1 MYFKFKVCAIL
12 KQPKYRSSVYHTM
25 KLIHM
30 NKVIFS
36 TLLLVFT
43 CFGLQAQNQFPSQV
57 WHKGNIFLADG
68 KAVSGLV
75 KYDLENN
82 VVQLQTETVSTF
94 TASNVSNFEIYD
106 ETYGGIRKF
115 YSLPYA
121 LNGDYETPIF
131 FEVLTQGD
139 NIALLCREY
148 IATDNR
154 GMNNWGPMSMN
165 PFWGQPTTMGYRLA
179 FNYYFFKNGKLEKYS
194 LKKKDLFAMLPGYE
208 EEINLFMRK
217 NRLEHDKRG
226 DLLRIT
232 AYYNE
237 LKN

>member
-1 MYFKFKVCAIL
+1 MKKALFTFSLVIL
-12 KQPKYRSSVYHTM
+12 S
-25 KLIHM
+25 
-30 NKVIFS
+30 
-36 TLLLVFT
+36 LLAW
-43 CFGLQAQNQFPSQV
+43 AQNQFPSQI
-57 WHKGNIFLADG
+57 WHKGNIVLSDG
-68 KAVSGLV
+68 QTLSGLV

-82 VVQLQTETVSTF
+82 LIQLQAETVNTF
-94 TASNVSNFEIYD
+94 TASNVESFEIFD

-121 LNGDYETPIF
+121 LNGNYEAPTF

-154 GMNNWGPMSMN
+154 GMNSWGGGMMMNPMWGPATFS
-165 PFWGQPTTMGYRLA
+165 GYRLA
-179 FNYYFFKNGKLEKYS
+179 FNYYFFRNGRLEKYS
-194 LKKKDLFAMLPGYE
+194 LKKKDLFSMLPGYDD
-208 EEINLFMRK
+208 EISLFMRK

>member
-1 MYFKFKVCAIL
+1 MKKATLIL
-12 KQPKYRSSVYHTM
+12 FLSFLS
-25 KLIHM
+25 
-30 NKVIFS
+30 
-36 TLLLVFT
+36 LVAVF
-43 CFGLQAQNQFPSQV
+43 AQNQQFPSQV

-68 KAVSGLV
+68 ASFSGQL
-75 KYDLENN
+75 KYDMDNN
-82 VVQLQTETVSTF
+82 LVQLQAEAVTTF
-94 TASNVSNFEIYD
+94 TASNVVSFEIYD

-115 YSLPYA
+115 YSLPYS

-148 IATDNR
+148 IATDTR
-154 GMNNWGPMSMN
+154 GMNNWGAMGMGMN
-165 PFWGQPTTMGYRLA
+165 PFWGPPNFTGYRLA
-179 FNYYFFKNGKLEKYS
+179 FNYYFLKNGRLEKYS
-194 LKKKDLFAMLPGYE
+194 LKKKDLFSMLPGHDD
-208 EEINLFMRK
+208 EIDLFMRK

-237 LKN
+237 LQN

>member
-1 MYFKFKVCAIL
+1 MKKATLIL
-12 KQPKYRSSVYHTM
+12 FLSFLSLVSV
-25 KLIHM
+25 
-30 NKVIFS
+30 F
-36 TLLLVFT
+36 
-43 CFGLQAQNQFPSQV
+43 AQNQQFPSQV

-68 KAVSGLV
+68 ASFSGQL
-75 KYDLENN
+75 KYDMDNN
-82 VVQLQTETVSTF
+82 LVQLQAEAVTTF
-94 TASNVSNFEIYD
+94 TASNVVSFEIYD

-115 YSLPYA
+115 YSLPYS

-148 IATDNR
+148 IATDTR
-154 GMNNWGPMSMN
+154 GMNNWGAMGMGMN
-165 PFWGQPTTMGYRLA
+165 PFWGPPNFTGYRLA
-179 FNYYFFKNGKLEKYS
+179 FNYYFLKNGRLEKYS
-194 LKKKDLFAMLPGYE
+194 LKKKDLFSMLPGHDD
-208 EEINLFMRK
+208 EIDLFMRK

-237 LKN
+237 LQN

>member
-1 MYFKFKVCAIL
+1 
-12 KQPKYRSSVYHTM
+12 M
-25 KLIHM
+25 K
-30 NKVIFS
+30 KAFS
-36 TLLLVFT
+36 ALLLLFIISGEVIS
-43 CFGLQAQNQFPSQV
+43 QNQFPSQI

-68 KAVSGLV
+68 QVYSGLI
-75 KYDLENN
+75 KYDLDNN
-82 VVQLQTETVSTF
+82 VVQLQTDAVSTF

-106 ETYGGIRKF
+106 EIYGGIRKF

-121 LNGDYETPIF
+121 LNGEYETPIF
-131 FEVLTQGD
+131 FELLTQGD

-154 GMNNWGPMSMN
+154 GMNNWGPMTMN
-165 PFWGQPTTMGYRLA
+165 PFWGPPMMTGYRLA
-179 FNYYFFKNGKLEKYS
+179 FNYYFLKNGKIQRYS
-194 LKKKDLFAMLPGYE
+194 LKKKDLFTMLPGYDD
-208 EEINLFMRK
+208 EISLFMRK

-237 LKN
+237 LQN